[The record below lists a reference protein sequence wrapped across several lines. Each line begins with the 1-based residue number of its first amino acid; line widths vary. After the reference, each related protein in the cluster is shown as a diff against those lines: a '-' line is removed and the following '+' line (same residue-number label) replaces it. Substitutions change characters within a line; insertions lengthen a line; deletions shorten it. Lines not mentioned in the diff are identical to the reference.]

1 MGESW
6 RAVGH
11 DPTGLSRLSS
21 DGFQAG
27 DTALHIAAALNH
39 KKVVKILLE
48 AGADG
53 TIVNN
58 VSGVAATVSKAVPT
72 PCGVSLC
79 CGRLPSCELRAHS
92 LAQPRSGRAA
102 ACPPRDPWGQRGWA
116 RGDPCSQQPRNVTN
130 SEGPSSDNSVSTSR
144 HEKGQGCLSKQP
156 SR

>member
-1 MGESW
+1 M
-6 RAVGH
+6 GH
-11 DPTGLSRLSS
+11 DPMGFSRLSS

-72 PCGVSLC
+72 PFGVRVC
-79 CGRLPSCELRAHS
+79 CGHLTSCKLRAHS

-102 ACPPRDPWGQRGWA
+102 ACRPHDP
-116 RGDPCSQQPRNVTN
+116 
-130 SEGPSSDNSVSTSR
+130 
-144 HEKGQGCLSKQP
+144 
-156 SR
+156 